1 MKKTYR
7 PPSQSQP
14 ISSTNRQQAAGSR
27 LQDAVTLN
35 CEIKKSI
42 LPNSL
47 DVLFQ
52 FNYRR

>member
-1 MKKTYR
+1 MKKPYQRPAQDVPRHEGSRGHWTDAR
-7 PPSQSQP
+7 PP
-14 ISSTNRQQAAGSR
+14 AF
-27 LQDAVTLN
+27 VTVN
-35 CEIKKSI
+35 CDIKKSI